1 MGLTRKYK
9 IVFTRETL
17 TDEGVVVKEKAPI
30 IGQICET
37 EHMFE
42 NVLVPE
48 VVIEETILQKLF
60 EGLKVELHNPNHC
73 LNTKNI
79 TNEVKV
85 EEPPI
90 EQTITPL
97 NSQFANKK

>member
-1 MGLTRKYK
+1 MGLKRRYK
-9 IVFTRETL
+9 IVFTRETV

-42 NVLVPE
+42 NVLIPE

-60 EGLKVELHNPNHC
+60 EGLKAELHNPNHC

-79 TNEVKV
+79 KNEVKI
-85 EEPPI
+85 EEP
-90 EQTITPL
+90 EVQTIIPL
-97 NSQFANKK
+97 HPIK

>member
-9 IVFTRETL
+9 IVFTRETV

-37 EHMFE
+37 EHMF
-42 NVLVPE
+42 VLVPE
-48 VVIEETILQKLF
+48 EVIEETILQKLF
-60 EGLKVELHNPNHC
+60 EGLKAELHNPNHC
-73 LNTKNI
+73 LNKDTTK
-79 TNEVKV
+79 EVKV

>member
-1 MGLTRKYK
+1 MGLTRRYK
-9 IVFTRETL
+9 VIFTRETL

-48 VVIEETILQKLF
+48 VVIEETILQKLYD
-60 EGLKVELHNPNHC
+60 GIKNELEHPNAC
-73 LNTKNI
+73 LNKKDITK
-79 TNEVKV
+79 EVKV

-90 EQTITPL
+90 EQTIIPL